1 MGVFPEEYRVSVC
14 SNGKGCGNSVKPG
27 VLQSMGLKSTGHD
40 WATEQQWL
48 HTTVTLTVV
57 VPALVVFS
65 SLRPGGLQHA
75 RLPCPSPSSWT
86 LPKLMS
92 VESVMPSNH
101 IILCRP
107 LLLLP
112 SVFPSIRV
120 FSKESALHIRWPKY
134 WSFSFCISPSNEHSG
149 LWM

>member
-1 MGVFPEEYRVSVC
+1 MGVLPEEYRVSVC

-27 VLQSMGLKSTGHD
+27 VLQSMGLKRTGHD

-57 VPALVVFS
+57 VPALVVFC
-65 SLRPGGLQHA
+65 SLRPRGLQHA
-75 RLPCPSPSSWT
+75 RLPCPSPSSWS

-101 IILCRP
+101 RILCRP

-134 WSFSFCISPSNEHSG
+134 WSFSFRISPSNEHSG